1 MGSTFPGRHCVY
13 APADAA
19 RADIERAMLSK
30 DFTKLKIIKDK
41 SLFSDKYEF
50 SSDGRFHSQGMK
62 SSHLRKS
69 GHNRLIQLVL
79 IIIPNYLVPTFV
91 MFKNIDKKLNCE
103 WVGVKSS

>member
-1 MGSTFPGRHCVY
+1 MWEAEFGPRVRRPGGPRVSIVNSYNRHRIEEKSTSEPGGKYISWATYCVY

-50 SSDGRFHSQGMK
+50 SSDGRFH
-62 SSHLRKS
+62 LS
-69 GHNRLIQLVL
+69 GNEIFPLKEI
-79 IIIPNYLVPTFV
+79 
-91 MFKNIDKKLNCE
+91 
-103 WVGVKSS
+103 WS

>member
-1 MGSTFPGRHCVY
+1 MLSGKDICWVTHCVY

-30 DFTKLKIIKDK
+30 DFTKLKLISGPKY
-41 SLFSDKYEF
+41 SVKYEF

-69 GHNRLIQLVL
+69 
-79 IIIPNYLVPTFV
+79 PNSTSSDNYP
-91 MFKNIDKKLNCE
+91 KLFSTHIRY
-103 WVGVKSS
+103 V